1 MVPFLFLFL
10 YLNPKPKVVKVKV
23 RHMTGRGKKRSEK
36 TADYRFGTGE
46 GSKANNRKD
55 SFLPMSFSVEKA
67 YLGLP
72 TPGNK

>member
-1 MVPFLFLFL
+1 
-10 YLNPKPKVVKVKV
+10 
-23 RHMTGRGKKRSEK
+23 MTGRGKKRSEK